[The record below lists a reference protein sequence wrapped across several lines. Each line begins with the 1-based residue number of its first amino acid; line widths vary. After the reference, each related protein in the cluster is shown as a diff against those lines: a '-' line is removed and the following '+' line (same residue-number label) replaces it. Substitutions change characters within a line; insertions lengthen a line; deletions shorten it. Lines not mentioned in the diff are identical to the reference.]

1 MFYGQKEQRLRID
14 ITYPEAEQS
23 ILTTDYIE
31 FTLEP
36 IGVHGSFTLGRKKV
50 EQLINTNKTDQHKK

>member
-36 IGVHGSFTLGRKKV
+36 IGVHGSFTLGRKKSRT
-50 EQLINTNKTDQHKK
+50 TNQYK